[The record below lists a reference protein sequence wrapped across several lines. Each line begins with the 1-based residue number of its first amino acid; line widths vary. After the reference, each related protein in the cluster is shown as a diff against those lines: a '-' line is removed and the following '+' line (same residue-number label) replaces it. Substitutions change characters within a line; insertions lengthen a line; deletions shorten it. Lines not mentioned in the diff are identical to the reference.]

1 MNVIERIDE
10 LMKARKWS
18 DYRLAQESGLSQ
30 STIANIRRRHSLPS
44 IPTLE
49 SICDAF
55 GISLAQFFTENT
67 FSVQLNSEQ
76 MEFFDSW
83 VSLTDEQKLLCSA
96 LIKEFNKSK

>member
-18 DYRLAQESGLSQ
+18 DY
-30 STIANIRRRHSLPS
+30 
-44 IPTLE
+44 
-49 SICDAF
+49 
-55 GISLAQFFTENT
+55 SLAQFFTENT

-76 MEFFDSW
+76 KEFFDSW
-83 VSLTDEQKLLCSA
+83 VSLTDEQKLLCSS